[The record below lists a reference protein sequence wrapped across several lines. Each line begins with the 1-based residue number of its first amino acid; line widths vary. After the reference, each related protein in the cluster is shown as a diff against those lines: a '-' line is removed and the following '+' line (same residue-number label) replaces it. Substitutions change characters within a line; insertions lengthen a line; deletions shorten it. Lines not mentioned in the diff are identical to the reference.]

1 MNLQQNVSLKP
12 YNTFGIDAR
21 AAYFTTFSTA
31 DDISE
36 ILSDKKLPGK
46 PIILGGGSNILIT
59 KDIDGLVLKNEV
71 KGLDLILEDDH
82 HYYVKAGA
90 GEKWDDLVQFCI
102 RHNYAGIENL
112 SLIPGNCGAAPMQNI
127 GAYGVELKDVFSQ
140 LEAYQIEDGKTVLFT
155 NNDCEFGYRDS
166 IFKRQAK
173 NQFII
178 LNITLRLHK
187 RPRPNTS
194 YGAIPQELERMGI
207 KDVTIKAISQA
218 VTNIRR
224 SKLPDPAEI
233 GNAGSFFKNPVV
245 ENKKF
250 QALKMKFED
259 LPGFSSDKEGT
270 TKIPAAYLI
279 EKCGWKVYREGD
291 AGCHINQ
298 PLVLVNYGNATG
310 RDIYQLSEKIK
321 KSVHQKFGLDLE
333 REVNLF

>member
-36 ILSDKKLPGK
+36 ILSDKNLPGK

-90 GEKWDDLVQFCI
+90 GEKWDDLVQYCV

-187 RPRPNTS
+187 QPRPNTS

-279 EKCGWKVYREGD
+279 EKCGWKGYREGD